1 MRKFF
6 LFAFAFTLVLGSI
19 SFAPVQASAES
30 DKVTIDGFEYP
41 KTHLEALDY
50 FNEIRRNVGVQ
61 ELKLDPYL
69 TKAAENHARYLY
81 LNKISFTAGLEVH
94 SEEPDKEGFTGEE
107 VWDRAYAVG
116 LDKKHSVTEVISFG
130 SNSLKTGI
138 DRLLN
143 APYHR
148 VAMLS
153 YSHEKIGFAIVGD
166 IVVINMANM
175 PKQMDPPPIMYPYN
189 GQTDVDVAY
198 WGREIPNP
206 VEEFGLKTSGFII
219 TFSPDYELGE
229 SYIDA
234 SDTVPSLVDSKGNE
248 VPFFYNKSRFII
260 PKEPLKY
267 GETYTVNV
275 KYTKG
280 RSLTWS
286 FTTKK
291 APVGSNPDNPKN
303 DPVDLTIA
311 KGYADFQE
319 NKYWSEN
326 MAWAIKEGLI
336 AGYEEKNP
344 KTGKVEKLLKPQ
356 GQLSEAQFLTILFR
370 YSESSEMLITT
381 PKDPKWWASVPYQIA
396 EKLGV
401 PTKGSLKDKDKA
413 NAPMTRGEM
422 AVILAS
428 YYNIKYNGGGVVSE
442 REAVQMMYDMGLSN
456 GYPDANGNTPK
467 TYESYGTKNILLREH
482 VVTFMRNYDNY
493 LKNKFK
499 M

>member
-1 MRKFF
+1 MEPGEPYIEK
-6 LFAFAFTLVLGSI
+6 
-19 SFAPVQASAES
+19 S
-30 DKVTIDGFEYP
+30 D
-41 KTHLEALDY
+41 
-50 FNEIRRNVGVQ
+50 R
-61 ELKLDPYL
+61 
-69 TKAAENHARYLY
+69 
-81 LNKISFTAGLEVH
+81 
-94 SEEPDKEGFTGEE
+94 
-107 VWDRAYAVG
+107 
-116 LDKKHSVTEVISFG
+116 
-130 SNSLKTGI
+130 
-138 DRLLN
+138 
-143 APYHR
+143 
-148 VAMLS
+148 
-153 YSHEKIGFAIVGD
+153 D
-166 IVVINMANM
+166 I
-175 PKQMDPPPIMYPYN
+175 
-189 GQTDVDVAY
+189 
-198 WGREIPNP
+198 
-206 VEEFGLKTSGFII
+206 
-219 TFSPDYELGE
+219 
-229 SYIDA
+229 
-234 SDTVPSLVDSKGNE
+234 SLVDSEGNE
-248 VPFFYNKSRFII
+248 VPIYPDPFFII
-260 PKEPLKY
+260 PKNPLKY
-267 GETYTVNV
+267 GETYTVTV

-280 RSLTWS
+280 RELKWS
-286 FTTKK
+286 FTTKQ
-291 APVGSNPDNPKN
+291 APDDSINKPKEK
-303 DPVDLTIA
+303 PIDLAIA

-428 YYNIKYNGGGVVSE
+428 YYNIKYNGGKVLNE

-467 TYESYGTKNILLREH
+467 TYESYGVDDILLREH

-493 LKNKFK
+493 LKNKFG

>member
-6 LFAFAFTLVLGSI
+6 LFAFALTLVLGSM
-19 SFAPVQASAES
+19 SFVPVQASAES
-30 DKVTIDGFEYP
+30 DKVMVDGFEYP
-41 KTHLEALDY
+41 KTHLEALEY
-50 FNEIRRNVGVQ
+50 YNEIRRNVGVQ
-61 ELKLDPYL
+61 EVKLDPYL
-69 TKAAENHARYLY
+69 TKAAENHANYLY
-81 LNKISFTAGLEVH
+81 KNKGKYKLIDGHFEDSKR
-94 SEEPDKEGFTGEE
+94 DGFTGERS
-107 VWDRAYAVG
+107 WDRAYSAG
-116 LDKKHSVTEVISFG
+116 LDKKHSIMEAIHFG
-130 SNSLKTGI
+130 ASSIKNGI
-138 DRLLN
+138 DYLINAPGHRNLLLN
-143 APYHR
+143 
-148 VAMLS
+148 
-153 YSHEKIGFAIVGD
+153 YSLEKIGFAIVGD
-166 IVVINMANM
+166 IVVIDVAYIFK
-175 PKQMDPPPIMYPYN
+175 PTDPPAYTYPYD
-189 GQTDVDVAY
+189 GQTDVDISY

-219 TFSPDYELGE
+219 TFNPDQELGE
-229 SYIDA
+229 PYID
-234 SDTVPSLVDSKGNE
+234 SEDMEPSLVDSKGNA
-248 VPFFYNKSRFII
+248 VPFYFNKYAYII

-401 PTKGSLKDKDKA
+401 PTKGSLKDKNKA

-428 YYNIKYNGGGVVSE
+428 YYNIKYNGGKALNE

-493 LKNKFK
+493 LKNKFG